1 MHIVHPHALLTADIA
16 APVENTVTLLLSFLS
31 PRVVT
36 SAAAQEVTPV
46 YAVGRQVA
54 DAIPSAKGAGLR
66 IGVTEIG

>member
-1 MHIVHPHALLTADIA
+1 M
-16 APVENTVTLLLSFLS
+16 TLLLSFLS

-66 IGVTEIG
+66 IRVTEIG